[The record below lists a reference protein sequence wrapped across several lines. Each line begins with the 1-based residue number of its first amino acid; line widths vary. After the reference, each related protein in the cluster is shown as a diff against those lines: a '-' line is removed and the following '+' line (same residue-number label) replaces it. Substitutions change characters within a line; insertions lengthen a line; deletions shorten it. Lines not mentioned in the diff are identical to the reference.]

1 MRSEVILN
9 SAVWL
14 GQTQWSWDL
23 LQQPADLLE
32 AMLRL
37 GLPIVVALLVVQG
50 STRVL
55 RAAFPDSV
63 VVKRV
68 QRVWSWVIWGAIVL
82 WLTGLLPLL
91 LQEMDEI
98 QWRLGGVKVS
108 LRTMVEGALSLV
120 AVLLITLWLSSK
132 AERQVLTRLAPSSD
146 PAALS
151 LRKMAVNIIR
161 GGLLVVGVLI
171 ALSAA
176 GIPLTALGV
185 FGGALGVGI
194 GLGLQKLAAN
204 YVSGFVVLAE
214 RSVRIGDMVN
224 VDGFEG
230 RITDIKARYTVIRA
244 LNGRESIVPNELL
257 LTQRIENSSLADPKL
272 VWRTAVTVAYQTDL
286 GLLSPKLVRAV
297 ASVHRVLPDP
307 PPAVHLDAFG
317 PDGLDLIVSFWIKDP
332 ENGSAN
338 VKSDV
343 NLAVW
348 AVLQAQG
355 VEIPYPQRAL
365 RWASGPPVTPGV
377 AAAPGFSTPAD
388 TATAPAT
395 GAPASPKV

>member
-1 MRSEVILN
+1 MRTELIFDSGL
-9 SAVWL
+9 WL
-14 GQTQWSWDL
+14 GQTRWTWEL
-23 LQQPADLLE
+23 LHQPAALLE
-32 AMLRL
+32 ALL
-37 GLPIVVALLVVQG
+37 SLAVPIVLALLVVQG
-50 STRVL
+50 SARVL
-55 RAAFPDSV
+55 RAAFPDSRAI
-63 VVKRV
+63 KRV
-68 QRVWSWVIWGAIVL
+68 QRVWSWVIWGGIVL

-98 QWRLGGVKVS
+98 HWRLGGVKVS

-120 AVLLITLWLSSK
+120 AVLLVTLWTS
-132 AERQVLTRLAPSSD
+132 AAVERQVLTRLAPSSD

-161 GGLLVVGVLI
+161 TGLWVVGVLL

-214 RSVRIGDMVN
+214 RSVRIGDMVS

-230 RITDIKARYTVIRA
+230 RITDIKTRYTVIRA
-244 LNGRESIVPNELL
+244 LNGRESIVPNEVL
-257 LTQRIENSSLADPKL
+257 LTQRIENSSLADPK
-272 VWRTAVTVAYQTDL
+272 VVQRTSVTVAYGT
-286 GLLSPKLVRAV
+286 GLSSLSPLMVQAV
-297 ASVHRVLPDP
+297 AAVPRVLSEP

-317 PDGLDLIVSFWIKDP
+317 PDGLELIVSFWIEDP
-332 ENGSAN
+332 ENGSGN

-343 NLAVW
+343 NLALLT
-348 AVLQAQG
+348 VLNGQG
-355 VEIPYPQRAL
+355 VVIPYPQREM
-365 RWASGPPVTPGV
+365 RWSGPPP
-377 AAAPGFSTPAD
+377 ASTP
-388 TATAPAT
+388 
-395 GAPASPKV
+395 

>member
-1 MRSEVILN
+1 MRSEAIFDSGL
-9 SAVWL
+9 WL
-14 GQTQWSWDL
+14 GQTQWTWDL
-23 LQQPADLLE
+23 LQQPAALLE
-32 AMLRL
+32 ALLRL
-37 GLPIVVALLVVQG
+37 GLPIVLALLVVQG
-50 STRVL
+50 SARVL
-55 RAAFPDSV
+55 RAAFPESIL
-63 VVKRV
+63 VKRL

-91 LQEMDEI
+91 LQEMDAI
-98 QWRLGGVKVS
+98 QWRLGSEKVS
-108 LRTMVEGALSLV
+108 LRTLLEGALSV
-120 AVLLITLWLSSK
+120 VVVLLITLWLSAV

-161 GGLLVVGVLI
+161 TGLLVVGVLM

-230 RITDIKARYTVIRA
+230 RITDIKTRYTVIRA
-244 LNGRESIVPNELL
+244 LNGRESIVPNEVL
-257 LTQRIENSSLADPKL
+257 LTQRIENSSLADPQVVL
-272 VWRTAVTVAYQTDL
+272 RTAVTVAYGTDL
-286 GLLSPKLVRAV
+286 TRLGPHLVSAIV
-297 ASVHRVLPDP
+297 QVPRVLHEP
-307 PPAVHLDAFG
+307 PPAVHLDGFG
-317 PDGLDLIVSFWIKDP
+317 PDGLDLVVSFWIADP
-332 ENGSAN
+332 ENGSGN

-343 NLAVW
+343 NLAIL
-348 AVLQAQG
+348 AVLSDQG
-355 VEIPYPQRAL
+355 VVIPCPQRAVQ
-365 RWASGPPVTPGV
+365 WASPLSPSLQHPPQP
-377 AAAPGFSTPAD
+377 
-388 TATAPAT
+388 
-395 GAPASPKV
+395 

>member
-1 MRSEVILN
+1 MRSEAIFDSGL
-9 SAVWL
+9 WL
-14 GQTQWSWDL
+14 GQTQWTWDL
-23 LQQPADLLE
+23 LQQPAALLE
-32 AMLRL
+32 ALLRL
-37 GLPIVVALLVVQG
+37 GLPIVLALLVVQG
-50 STRVL
+50 SARVL
-55 RAAFPDSV
+55 RAAFPESIL
-63 VVKRV
+63 VKRL

-91 LQEMDEI
+91 LQEMDAI
-98 QWRLGGVKVS
+98 QWRLGSEKVS
-108 LRTMVEGALSLV
+108 LRTLLEGALSV
-120 AVLLITLWLSSK
+120 VVVLLITLWLSAV

-161 GGLLVVGVLI
+161 TGLLVVGVLM

-230 RITDIKARYTVIRA
+230 RITDIKTRYTVIRA
-244 LNGRESIVPNELL
+244 LNGRESIVPNEVL
-257 LTQRIENSSLADPKL
+257 LTQRIENSSLADPQVVL
-272 VWRTAVTVAYQTDL
+272 RTAVTVAYGTDL
-286 GLLSPKLVRAV
+286 TRLGPHLVRAIV
-297 ASVHRVLPDP
+297 QVPRVLHEP
-307 PPAVHLDAFG
+307 PPAVHLDGFG
-317 PDGLDLIVSFWIKDP
+317 PDGLDLVVSFWIADP
-332 ENGSAN
+332 ENGSGN

-343 NLAVW
+343 NLAIL
-348 AVLQAQG
+348 AVLSDQG
-355 VEIPYPQRAL
+355 VVIPCPQRAVQ
-365 RWASGPPVTPGV
+365 WASPP
-377 AAAPGFSTPAD
+377 APSLQHPPQG
-388 TATAPAT
+388 
-395 GAPASPKV
+395 

>member
-1 MRSEVILN
+1 MRHDVIFDSGL
-9 SAVWL
+9 WL
-14 GQTQWSWDL
+14 GQTQWTWDL
-23 LQQPADLLE
+23 LQQPAALLE
-32 AMLRL
+32 ALLRL
-37 GLPIVVALLVVQG
+37 GFPLVLALLVVQG
-50 STRVL
+50 SARVL
-55 RAAFPDSV
+55 RAAFPDSPM
-63 VVKRV
+63 VKRL
-68 QRVWSWVIWGAIVL
+68 QRVWSWVIWGGIVL

-91 LQEMDEI
+91 LQEMDDI

-108 LRTMVEGALSLV
+108 LRTMVEGALSVV
-120 AVLLITLWLSSK
+120 AVLLITLWLSS
-132 AERQVLTRLAPSSD
+132 AVERQVLTRLAPSND

-161 GGLLVVGVLI
+161 TGLLVVGVLM

-230 RITDIKARYTVIRA
+230 RITDIKTRYTVIRA

-257 LTQRIENSSLADPKL
+257 LTQRIENSSLADPQVVL
-272 VWRTAVTVAYQTDL
+272 RTAVTVAYGSDL
-286 GLLSPKLVRAV
+286 ASLGPRLVKAM
-297 ASVHRVLPDP
+297 ASVPRVLHE
-307 PPAVHLDAFG
+307 PAPVVHLDAFG
-317 PDGLDLIVSFWIKDP
+317 PDGLDLVLSFWIADP
-332 ENGSAN
+332 ENGSGN

-348 AVLQAQG
+348 AALQELQ
-355 VEIPYPQRAL
+355 VEIPCPQRAL
-365 RWASGPPVTPGV
+365 RWAEGPPP
-377 AAAPGFSTPAD
+377 PAQ
-388 TATAPAT
+388 
-395 GAPASPKV
+395 S

>member
-1 MRSEVILN
+1 MQSKVIFDSGL
-9 SAVWL
+9 WL
-14 GQTQWSWDL
+14 GQTRWTWDL
-23 LQQPADLLE
+23 LQQPAALVE
-32 AMLRL
+32 ALMRVAV
-37 GLPIVVALLVVQG
+37 PIVLALLVVQG
-50 STRVL
+50 SARVL
-55 RAAFPDSV
+55 RAAFPASQAV
-63 VVKRV
+63 QRA

-91 LQEMDEI
+91 LQEMDDI

-108 LRTMVEGALSLV
+108 LRTMVEGALSVV
-120 AVLLITLWLSSK
+120 AVMLITLWLS
-132 AERQVLTRLAPSSD
+132 AAVERQVLTRMAPSSD

-161 GGLLVVGVLI
+161 TGLLAVGVLM

-214 RSVRIGDMVN
+214 RSVRIGDMVS

-230 RITDIKARYTVIRA
+230 RITDIKTRYTVIRA

-257 LTQRIENSSLADPKL
+257 LTQRIENSSLADPK
-272 VWRTAVTVAYQTDL
+272 VVMRTAVTVAYGTDL
-286 GLLSPKLVRAV
+286 ATLSPQLVQAV
-297 ASVHRVLPDP
+297 CGVTRVLDDP

-317 PDGLDLIVSFWIKDP
+317 PDGLDLLVSFWIADP
-332 ENGSAN
+332 ENGSGN
-338 VKSDV
+338 VKSEV
-343 NLAVW
+343 NLSILG
-348 AVLQAQG
+348 VLKEQG
-355 VEIPYPQRAL
+355 VSIPYPQREL
-365 RWASGPPVTPGV
+365 LVKGDRPGV
-377 AAAPGFSTPAD
+377 LPA
-388 TATAPAT
+388 
-395 GAPASPKV
+395 

>member
-1 MRSEVILN
+1 MRTSVIFDSGL
-9 SAVWL
+9 WL
-14 GQTQWSWDL
+14 GQTRWTWDL
-23 LQQPADLLE
+23 LQQPAALLE
-32 AMLRL
+32 AVLRL
-37 GLPIVVALLVVQG
+37 ALPIILALLVVQG
-50 STRVL
+50 SARVL
-55 RAAFPDSV
+55 RAAFPDSQ

-91 LQEMDEI
+91 LQEMDDI
-98 QWRLGGVKVS
+98 HWRLGGVKVS
-108 LRTMVEGALSLV
+108 LRTMVEGALSVV
-120 AVLLITLWLSSK
+120 AVLLITLWLS
-132 AERQVLTRLAPSSD
+132 AAVERQVLTRMAPSSD

-161 GGLLVVGVLI
+161 SALLVVGVLM

-214 RSVRIGDMVN
+214 RSVRIGDMVS

-230 RITDIKARYTVIRA
+230 RITDIKTRYTVIRA

-257 LTQRIENSSLADPKL
+257 LTQRIENSSLADPKVVL
-272 VWRTAVTVAYQTDL
+272 RTAVTVAYGTDL
-286 GLLSPKLVRAV
+286 AVLSPLLVQ
-297 ASVHRVLPDP
+297 SVSGVPRVLHDP
-307 PPAVHLDAFG
+307 LPAVHLDAFG
-317 PDGLDLIVSFWIKDP
+317 PDGLDLLVSFWIADP
-332 ENGSAN
+332 ENGSGN

-343 NLAVW
+343 NLSILK
-348 AVLQAQG
+348 VLNEQG
-355 VEIPYPQRAL
+355 VSIPYPQREL
-365 RWASGPPVTPGV
+365 LVRGDRSTGLV
-377 AAAPGFSTPAD
+377 A
-388 TATAPAT
+388 
-395 GAPASPKV
+395 